1 MSFSSQKIMQLL
13 DIRRWSRGAAIL
25 ALPLML
31 LLGASPVAA
40 SEGPFW
46 KVTGPGGTAYLL
58 GSLHFGTAEM
68 YPLSA
73 PVNAAFESADRLAVE
88 IDLNAMDPAAMIQWI
103 STEGAY
109 VDGTTLADHL
119 SPEVW
124 NALRQRA
131 QQYGVPLELLAI
143 QRPWLAAFTLTAM
156 ALGRKGFQEGLGVDK
171 HFLTRAKARIPVVE
185 LEGFDYQMGLLA
197 NLSADE
203 QERFLEATIRD
214 LDAESSTFDNIISA
228 WRRGD
233 AAALDA
239 EINASW
245 RSDPDLG
252 DLYALLI
259 DKRNAEMAK
268 KIDSLLKLGGTSF
281 VVVGAAHMVGE
292 GGLAQ
297 RLRSRGYQVE
307 KR

>member
-1 MSFSSQKIMQLL
+1 MSLL
-13 DIRRWSRGAAIL
+13 SRKSMCFINIRRWSRSAAVL
-25 ALPLML
+25 ALSLVL
-31 LLGASPVAA
+31 LLGASPATA

-46 KVTGPGGTAYLL
+46 KVTGAGGTAYLL

-73 PVNAAFESADRLAVE
+73 PVNAAFESADRLVVE
-88 IDLNAMDPAAMIQWI
+88 IDLGAMDPVAILQWI

-109 VDGTTLADHL
+109 MDGTTLADHV
-119 SPEVW
+119 SPQVW
-124 NALRQRA
+124 TALRQRA
-131 QQYGVPLELLAI
+131 QQYGVPLELLAV

-156 ALGRKGFQEGLGVDK
+156 ALGRKGFQEDLGVDR
-171 HFLTRAKARIPVVE
+171 HFLSRASGRIPVVE

-197 NLSADE
+197 NLSPDE
-203 QERFLEATIRD
+203 QERFLHATLRD
-214 LDAESSTFDNIISA
+214 LDAESNTFENIVAA
-228 WRRGD
+228 WQRGD

-245 RSDPDLG
+245 RSEPDAG
-252 DLYALLI
+252 DLYARLI
-259 DKRNAEMAK
+259 ENRNAEMAN
-268 KIDSLLKLGGTSF
+268 KIDALLKSGGASF
-281 VVVGAAHMVGE
+281 VVIGAAHMVGE

-297 RLRSRGYQVE
+297 RLKSRGYRVE

>member
-1 MSFSSQKIMQLL
+1 MQLI
-13 DIRRWSRGAAIL
+13 DIRRWSRSAAVL

-46 KVTGPGGTAYLL
+46 KVTGPAGTAYLF
-58 GSLHFGTAEM
+58 GSLHFGTSEM

-73 PVNAAFESADRLAVE
+73 PVNTAFESADRLVVE
-88 IDLNAMDPAAMIQWI
+88 IDLTAMDPAAMMQWI

-109 VDGTTLADHL
+109 VDGTTLADHV

-124 NALRQRA
+124 TALRRRA

-156 ALGRKGFQEGLGVDK
+156 ALGRKGFQEQLGVDK
-171 HFLTRAKARIPVVE
+171 YFLSQAKGRIPVVE
-185 LEGFDYQMGLLA
+185 LEGFEYQMGLLA
-197 NLSADE
+197 DLSAAE

-214 LDAESSTFDNIISA
+214 LDAESGTFENIVSA

-233 AAALDA
+233 ANALDA
-239 EINASW
+239 EINATW
-245 RSDPDLG
+245 RSDPDASG
-252 DLYALLI
+252 LYARLI
-259 DKRNAEMAK
+259 ENRNAEMAK
-268 KIDSLLKLGGTSF
+268 KIDSLLKAGGTSF

-292 GGLAQ
+292 GGLAA
-297 RLRSRGYQVE
+297 RLKDRGYKVD

>member
-1 MSFSSQKIMQLL
+1 MNLFSRKSMQLI
-13 DIRRWSRGAAIL
+13 DFRRWTRGAAIL
-25 ALPLML
+25 ALPLVL
-31 LLGASPVAA
+31 FLGASPAAA

-46 KVTGPGGTAYLL
+46 KVTGPSGTAHLF
-58 GSLHFGTAEM
+58 GSLHFGTPEM
-68 YPLSA
+68 YPLGA
-73 PVNAAFESADRLAVE
+73 PVNAAFESADRLVVE
-88 IDLNAMDPAAMIQWI
+88 IDLNAMDPATMIQWI

-124 NALRQRA
+124 AALRERA
-131 QQYGVPLELLAI
+131 QEYGVPLDLLAA
-143 QRPWLAAFTLTAM
+143 QRPWLAAFTLTAI
-156 ALGRKGFQEGLGVDK
+156 ALDRKGFQEGLGVDK
-171 HFLTRAKARIPVVE
+171 HFLTRAKNRIPVVE

-214 LDAESSTFDNIISA
+214 LDAESGTFDNIVSA

-239 EINASW
+239 EINAGW
-245 RSDPDLG
+245 RSDPELG
-252 DLYALLI
+252 ELYALLI
-259 DKRNAEMAK
+259 DRRNAEMAK

-281 VVVGAAHMVGE
+281 VVVGAAHLVGK

-297 RLRSRGYQVE
+297 RLEARGYRVE

>member
-1 MSFSSQKIMQLL
+1 MTFFNRKGKQLI
-13 DIRRWSRGAAIL
+13 DIHRWSRGAAIL

-58 GSLHFGTAEM
+58 GSLHFGTTEM

-73 PVNAAFESADRLAVE
+73 PVNAAFESADRLVVE
-88 IDLNAMDPAAMIQWI
+88 INLNAIDPAAMMQWV

-109 VDGTTLADHL
+109 MDGTTLADHL

-124 NALRQRA
+124 TALRQRA
-131 QQYGVPLELLAI
+131 QQYSVPLELLAI
-143 QRPWLAAFTLTAM
+143 QRPWLAAFTLTAV
-156 ALGRKGFQEGLGVDK
+156 ALDRKGFQEGLGIDK
-171 HFLTRAKARIPVVE
+171 HFLSRAKDRIPVVE
-185 LEGFDYQMGLLA
+185 LEGFDYQMRLLA
-197 NLSADE
+197 NLSTGE

-214 LDAESSTFDNIISA
+214 LDAESRTFDNIISA

-245 RSDPDLG
+245 RSDPELG
-252 DLYALLI
+252 DLYVLLI

-268 KIDSLLKLGGTSF
+268 KIDTLLKSGGTSF

-297 RLRSRGYQVE
+297 RLRSLGYQVE

>member
-1 MSFSSQKIMQLL
+1 MSIFSRRCLRLIGL
-13 DIRRWSRGAAIL
+13 RRWPRGAVIL

-31 LLGASPVAA
+31 LLGAAPAGA

-46 KVTGPGGTAYLL
+46 KVSGNVGTAYLF

-68 YPLSA
+68 YPLNAS
-73 PVNAAFESADRLAVE
+73 VNAAFESADRLVVE
-88 IDLNAMDPAAMIQWI
+88 IDLNALDPAEMVQWI
-103 STEGAY
+103 SAEGTY
-109 VDGTTLADHL
+109 VDGSTLADHV
-119 SPEVW
+119 SPEIW
-124 NALRQRA
+124 AALRQHA
-131 QQYGVPLELLAI
+131 QQYGVPLELLAV

-156 ALGRKGFQEGLGVDK
+156 ALSRRGFQETLGVDR
-171 HFLTRAKARIPVVE
+171 HFLSRVRGRIPVVE

-197 NLSADE
+197 NLSPDE
-203 QERFLEATIRD
+203 QERFLEATLRD
-214 LDAESSTFDNIISA
+214 LDAESGTFKNIVAA

-245 RSDPDLG
+245 RSEPDARG
-252 DLYALLI
+252 LYAHLI
-259 DKRNAEMAK
+259 ENRNAEMAE
-268 KIDSLLKLGGTSF
+268 KIDTLLKSGGVSF

-292 GGLAQ
+292 DGLAK
-297 RLRSRGYQVE
+297 RLESRGYRVE